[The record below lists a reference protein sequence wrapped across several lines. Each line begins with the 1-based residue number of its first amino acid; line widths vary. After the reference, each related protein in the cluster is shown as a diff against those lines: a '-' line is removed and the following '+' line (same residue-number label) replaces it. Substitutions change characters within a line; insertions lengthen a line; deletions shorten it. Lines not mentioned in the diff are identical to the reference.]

1 MAPLL
6 PPPLAALPA
15 MAMPPRAPEL
25 LERLRRA
32 LDAAGGSPTPDDAG
46 AEEEVG
52 VALRGG
58 GGGREGIPVDFAR
71 LAWRAYRS

>member
-1 MAPLL
+1 
-6 PPPLAALPA
+6 

-32 LDAAGGSPTPDDAG
+32 LEDDEGGGSPPPDAAGV
-46 AEEEVG
+46 EEEG
-52 VALRGG
+52 VAWR
-58 GGGREGIPVDFAR
+58 GGGREVTPEDFAR